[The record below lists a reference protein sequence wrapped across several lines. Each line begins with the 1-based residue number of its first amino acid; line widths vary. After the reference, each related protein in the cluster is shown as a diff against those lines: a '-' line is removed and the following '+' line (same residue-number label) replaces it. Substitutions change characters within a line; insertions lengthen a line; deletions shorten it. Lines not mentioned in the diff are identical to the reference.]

1 MSKIDG
7 VEKVSVDS
15 KAKTA
20 TVKMKEGV
28 LTQKAVEAAFKG
40 GRYSVASFKAVAVPL
55 PKTYALAV
63 SGMT

>member
-7 VEKVSVDS
+7 VEKVTIDS

-20 TVKMKEGV
+20 TVKMKKGV
-28 LTQKAVEAAFKG
+28 LTKEAVATAFEGSRYKMAA
-40 GRYSVASFKAVAVPL
+40 FKAVAVTP
-55 PKTYALAV
+55 PKTYLMSV